1 MPFFSSLRGS
11 NDNFRDG
18 MFEMEIGNDID
29 ELRNDDRVKF
39 ILQLSDSDDNSSES
53 GFSEVSYGHVIGH
66 SDKNFFSSF
75 SSFSLFGVGASGLFF
90 MLSVLRYCVSYP
102 GTSCSFICFRITSL
116 HFSCGLPICRCTR
129 IPSSIFSLLRLHLYV
144 SPNMLP
150 ISALLL

>member
-1 MPFFSSLRGS
+1 MNCKWCVLLDIVPIVALTMTFFFSLRGS

-66 SDKNFFSSF
+66 SDQSSCLCYDLPKRCF
-75 SSFSLFGVGASGLFF
+75 VIMISLCL
-90 MLSVLRYCVSYP
+90 
-102 GTSCSFICFRITSL
+102 
-116 HFSCGLPICRCTR
+116 
-129 IPSSIFSLLRLHLYV
+129 
-144 SPNMLP
+144 
-150 ISALLL
+150 